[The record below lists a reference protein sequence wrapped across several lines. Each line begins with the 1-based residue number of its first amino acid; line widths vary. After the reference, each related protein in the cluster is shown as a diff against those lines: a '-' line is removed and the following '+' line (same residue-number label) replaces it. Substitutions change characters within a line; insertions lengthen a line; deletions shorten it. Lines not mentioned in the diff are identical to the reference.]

1 MTLTV
6 SLTNMT
12 LTVQRF
18 HVHFC
23 NIFVCGIIVIVII
36 TKMYRNTMIFIRY
49 SFDFSHLRLL
59 SNYNLL
65 TCDSE
70 NHDLCGALYCTPSV
84 KFCSLS
90 RKQKMI
96 VQQLTRKNLLSQ
108 ISGCPLG
115 YKLSN
120 SISGL
125 FFLVAQTQWSF
136 FI

>member
-1 MTLTV
+1 MTFP
-6 SLTNMT
+6 SNEFQKT
-12 LTVQRF
+12 LLGRWMRVENVQFR
-18 HVHFC
+18 
-23 NIFVCGIIVIVII
+23 
-36 TKMYRNTMIFIRY
+36 
-49 SFDFSHLRLL
+49 
-59 SNYNLL
+59 
-65 TCDSE
+65 DSE

-84 KFCSLS
+84 KFFSLS

-96 VQQLTRKNLLSQ
+96 VQQLTRKNLLSE
-108 ISGCPLG
+108 ISGCSLG